1 MALLDSVVSASTA
14 ARLSD
19 VERLDSKQIV
29 KGDFEGSVTGQWVE
43 LAQNG
48 AGIVSYNG
56 KRYVTKPL
64 GFTSIEEGHAV
75 ELSFARGIY
84 FSKW

>member
-1 MALLDSVVSASTA
+1 MALLDSVVSTSTA

-29 KGDFEGSVTGQWVE
+29 KGDFEGSVTGQWVR

-56 KRYVTKPL
+56 KQYTTKPL